1 MIQIVGGLSNALWE
15 AAMQRLKTSYE
26 SGRSVL
32 LLVPEQYTLQA
43 ERDTLETLQVK
54 GFFRVQVLSPS
65 RLATYVFDR
74 AGQDPRVMI
83 DERGQTMT
91 LARLLWNLKDELVYY
106 AKARGKPG
114 FTQKLTEAISELK
127 STGITPEE
135 LGAWLSA
142 QEVEQ
147 PKLRDLATLFSA
159 YEDQMA
165 GQLAD
170 AQDKEQEML
179 RRLQASALFAGHDVI
194 VYGFDL
200 LTPPLIRL
208 LSLLAQRA
216 DNLLLTLVMAREEG
230 RASDLFAPVITSATL
245 FTRELEKL
253 SLPWQWDVL
262 AEGKQDKQP
271 ALLHLQHQLTRL
283 KQAVFTDPP
292 EGLRLFAGKTPHEEM
307 RRIAQLIHAQLKAGT
322 DPRDIA
328 IFMAQESY
336 APLLSSVLSD
346 YDIPHFVSVKEPLLA
361 QPLIRCLLDALT
373 CIQSAAWRPLDVF
386 SYLKS
391 PYSPITAEEAFL
403 LENYA
408 RENGIRGKRW
418 TLPFTRGEEDILLV
432 MEPLR
437 ARAITPIVALRDRL
451 NKARTA
457 EASIDALLA
466 FLTDIKA
473 QERVLEMDITLSEQG
488 MLEEAQRA
496 RQVWEQLMGLME
508 QMNQLLGK
516 ERIPLGRFAEW
527 LRAGLSMSMLSALPP
542 MQHCVQAGV
551 LGQLMVRE
559 PKAVYILG
567 LNNGALDV
575 GSETL
580 MKDREREQL
589 EEGLDITLNLK
600 RQELENIRM
609 LDLWKAIA
617 APTQQLHL
625 SYALSD
631 DEGRALSPLIELGRI
646 KRMFTQLVEEGG
658 ALHTLRESQ
667 PLTPMAAL
675 DEVAVLIKNGEM
687 DETWWTAWSWLLN
700 APDWQHKARGIARMI
715 KGDDPNKALPA
726 DAVQNTRQPG
736 VTSVSRL
743 ESYAACPFRHFVDYR
758 LMPYVRR
765 EWELQPADLG
775 SFYHDAMDRFV
786 RRVKDKPDWLL
797 MDEKASQ
804 AEMDQ
809 VLGELTQDWADG
821 PWADTS
827 RAKHNARAAISLCR
841 RMAWAITE
849 GRQHSVF
856 APRESELTFGQGRGY
871 PPIALPM
878 KDGSTLDL
886 RGMIDRLDTA
896 ISPDDQL
903 LLRIIDYKSSQH
915 ELRGGDL
922 EAGVQ
927 LQLML
932 YLKAALDLM
941 GEDAVPAGAF
951 YQRLGDPL
959 VRADDPARAESQR
972 RRQVYL
978 EGVLLADPDIIRLMD
993 DGTPPVSMSKK
1004 LNASGELMKSN
1015 KVLNRE
1021 ELQSLMDLAQ
1031 ERSRELAEDILRGV
1045 ITRAPFIDGAGR
1057 AVCEFCEYQG
1067 MCRTEK
1073 IQTEPLAR
1081 KSRKVDLKTL
1091 AQERLTRSAG
1101 KRKAP

>member
-1 MIQIVGGLSNALWE
+1 MIRILAGQADSLFDC
-15 AAMQRLKTSYE
+15 AMAQLKTAYHE
-26 SGRSVL
+26 GHNLV
-32 LLVPEQYTLQA
+32 LLVPDQITLQT
-43 ERDTLETLQVK
+43 ERDALTTLAVK

-91 LARLLWNLKDELVYY
+91 LSRLLWNLKDELVYY

-114 FTQKLTEAISELK
+114 FAQKLTEAISELK
-127 STGITPEE
+127 STGVTPEE
-135 LGAWLSA
+135 MEAWLLE

-147 PKLRDLATLFSA
+147 PKLRDLTTLFAA
-159 YEDQMA
+159 YEQLMA

-179 RRLQASALFAGHDVI
+179 RRLDNSELFLGHDVI
-194 VYGFDL
+194 VHGFDL

-216 DNLLLTLVMAREEG
+216 DNLLLTFVLAREDG
-230 RASDLFAPVITSATL
+230 RYSDVFSPVITSATQ

-253 SLPWQWDVL
+253 SLPWRWDVL
-262 AEGKQDKQP
+262 EEGKRDKQP
-271 ALLHLQHQLTRL
+271 ALIHLQNQLTRL
-283 KQAVFTDPP
+283 KQEAYTAPP
-292 EGLRLFAGKTPHEEM
+292 EGLRLYAGKTPHEEM
-307 RRIAQLIHAQLKAGT
+307 RRAAQLIHAQLKAGE

-336 APLLSSVLSD
+336 APLLASVLSD
-346 YDIPHFVSVKEPLLA
+346 YDIPHFISVKEPLLA

-373 CIQSAAWRPLDVF
+373 CIQAAAWRPGDVF

-391 PYSPITAEEAFL
+391 PYSPLSAEEAFL

-418 TLPFTRGEEDILLV
+418 TLPFTRGEEKVLGV

-437 ARAITPIVALRDRL
+437 ERAITPIVQLRDRL
-451 NKARTA
+451 NKARSA
-457 EASIDALLA
+457 AQSIDALLG
-466 FLTDIKA
+466 FLTMIKA
-473 QERVLEMDITLSEQG
+473 QERVQTLDLLLSEQG

-496 RQVWEQLMGLME
+496 RQVWEQLMGLLE

-516 ERIPLGRFAEW
+516 ERIPLSRFAEW
-527 LRAGLSMSMLSALPP
+527 VRAGLSMTKLSALPP

-559 PKAVYILG
+559 PTSVYILG
-567 LNNGALDV
+567 LNNGALSV
-575 GSETL
+575 TTESL
-580 MKDREREQL
+580 MKDRERERL
-589 EEGLDITLNLK
+589 EEGLRITLNLR
-600 RQELENIRM
+600 RQDLESIRM
-609 LDLWKAIA
+609 LDLWKAAA
-617 APTQQLHL
+617 APSRQLHL

-631 DEGRALSPLIELGRI
+631 DEGKALSPLIELGRI
-646 KRMFTQLVEEGG
+646 KRMFTRLVEEGG
-658 ALHTLRESQ
+658 ALHTLRENQ

-675 DEVAVLIKNGEM
+675 DELAVLMKNGEM

-700 APDWQHKARGIARMI
+700 AQDWQHKARGIARMLR
-715 KGDDPNKALPA
+715 GENPNKALSDEA
-726 DAVQNTRQPG
+726 IRHTHQPG

-758 LMPYVRR
+758 LMPQERR
-765 EWELQPADLG
+765 EWALQSADLG
-775 SFYHDAMDRFV
+775 SFYHDAMDAFV
-786 RRVKDKPDWLL
+786 RRVKDKPQWLL
-797 MDEKASQ
+797 MDEQDSQ
-804 AEMDQ
+804 NEMDQ
-809 VLGELTQDWADG
+809 VLRDLTAHWEDG
-821 PWADTS
+821 PWADTK
-827 RAKHNARAAISLCR
+827 RAKHNAQAAINICR
-841 RMAWAITE
+841 RMAWTLTE
-849 GRQHSVF
+849 GRAHSAF
-856 APRESELTFGQGRGY
+856 APKESEMSFGQGRGY

-878 KDGSTLDL
+878 KDGSTLAL

-896 ISPDDQL
+896 LGPDDKL
-903 LLRIIDYKSSQH
+903 LLRIIDYKSSKH

-941 GEDAVPAGAF
+941 EDALPAGAF

-959 VRADDPARAESQR
+959 VRAEDPGRAESQR
-972 RRQVYL
+972 RRQTYL
-978 EGVLLADPDIIRLMD
+978 EGVLLADPEILRLMD
-993 DGTPPVSMSKK
+993 FGDPPVSMSKK
-1004 LNASGELMKSN
+1004 LTVSGEMIKSN
-1015 KVLNRE
+1015 KVLSLD
-1021 ELQSLMDLAQ
+1021 ELTILMELAQ
-1031 ERSRELAEDILRGV
+1031 ERSKELAEDILRGV
-1045 ITRAPFIDGAGR
+1045 ITRAPFIDASGR

-1067 MCRTEK
+1067 ICRTEK
-1073 IQTEPLAR
+1073 IQSEPLAR
-1081 KSRKVDLKTL
+1081 RSRKVDLKTL
-1091 AQERLTRSAG
+1091 AQEGLRLKAG
-1101 KRKAP
+1101 KKTAP